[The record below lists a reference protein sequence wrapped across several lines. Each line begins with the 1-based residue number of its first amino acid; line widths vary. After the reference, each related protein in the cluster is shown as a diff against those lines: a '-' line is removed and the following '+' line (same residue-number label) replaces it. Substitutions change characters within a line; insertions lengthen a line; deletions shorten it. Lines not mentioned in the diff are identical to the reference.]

1 VSAHPVPVL
10 ASLELPR
17 RVERAFRTLAYI
29 ALSLPLG
36 ALGLLA
42 LAAIAVAAVL
52 GLAGLAAPLALAVR
66 GARRVA
72 DLDRRAANRL
82 LEAHIAPLPRRA
94 RVAGAPWRRT
104 RAALGDR
111 QLWRVAALLAL
122 RLPAGAVLLLAAVVP
137 IALTAA
143 LLSLG
148 AQGIGG
154 YGAPTYLGPSR
165 LDVASGIALLLLAIP
180 AAVVAIALLEA
191 LGTALSAFAG
201 RLLHSRRTAAG
212 PVREMLA
219 ESLGDRTLSIAYW
232 LPDRGTFVDEA
243 GRPVA
248 LPDPATGRA
257 WTAVERNGVR
267 VAAIVHDAAL
277 DTGPELVQA
286 AAAAAALALDN
297 ERLKADLRARVEE
310 LRVSRVRIVEAADNA
325 RRRLERDL
333 HDGAQQQ
340 LVALALDLRLL
351 KARVRETE
359 VEPLVD
365 SLAEKLAVALGELRE
380 LARGIHPAI
389 LTDRGLGPA
398 IEALASRVPLDVES
412 EVDVDER
419 LSEPIE
425 AAAYFVVAEAL
436 TNVVKY
442 ARAARVRVAVRRAAD
457 VVTVEVDDDG
467 AGGARIGAGTGLRG
481 LQDRLAA
488 LDGTLSVD
496 SPRGAGTR
504 LRARIPCGANALV
517 AEARGAAGATPPPP
531 PDGPAE
537 PAPPPAPAADD
548 PPRVPVE
555 HRAGD

>member
-1 VSAHPVPVL
+1 VSVHPAPAL
-10 ASLELPR
+10 AALELPR
-17 RVERAFRTLAYI
+17 RVERAVLALVYI
-29 ALSLPLG
+29 ALGLPLG

-42 LAAIAVAAVL
+42 LAAIAI
-52 GLAGLAAPLALAVR
+52 AGLLSVAGIGAPLAWAIR
-66 GARRVA
+66 AARHVA

-82 LEAHIAPLPRRA
+82 LDAHIAPLPRRA
-94 RVAGAPWRRT
+94 RVAGSPWRRT
-104 RAALGDR
+104 RAALADR
-111 QLWRVAALLAL
+111 HLWRIAALLAL
-122 RLPAGAVLLLAAVVP
+122 RLPAGVVLLVAGVLP
-137 IALTAA
+137 IALTAG

-148 AQGIGG
+148 VQGIGG
-154 YGAPTYLGPSR
+154 YGDPTYLGPWR
-165 LDVASGIALLLLAIP
+165 LDVATGVVLVLLALP
-180 AAVVAIALLEA
+180 AAVLAIALLEA
-191 LGTALSAFAG
+191 LGRLLAALVG
-201 RLLHSRRTAAG
+201 LLLHSRRSAAG

-232 LPDRGTFVDEA
+232 LPDRETFVDEA
-243 GRPVA
+243 GRPVE

-351 KARVRETE
+351 KARLRDTE

-365 SLAEKLAVALGELRE
+365 GLAEKLAVALGELRE

-398 IEALASRVPLDVES
+398 IEALANRVP
-412 EVDVDER
+412 VDVDSEVHVDAR

-436 TNVVKY
+436 TNIVKY
-442 ARAARVRVAVRRAAD
+442 ARATRAKVVVRRED
-457 VVTVEVDDDG
+457 ELVTVTVDDDG
-467 AGGARIGAGTGLRG
+467 VGGARIGAGTGLRG

-488 LDGTLSVD
+488 LDGTLSID
-496 SPRGAGTR
+496 SPRGEGTR
-504 LRARIPCGANALV
+504 LRAHIPCGADALV
-517 AEARGAAGATPPPP
+517 AEARGDAAAPPGA
-531 PDGPAE
+531 DQPA
-537 PAPPPAPAADD
+537 AARPPAPRTSPA
-548 PPRVPVE
+548 
-555 HRAGD
+555 